1 MLLAT
6 PAAGTA
12 AAGPAYLMT
21 LLGGS
26 FLTVHITDVIQL
38 CQRRLIAQQTPPT
51 MRMLNLPLAAWGSGS
66 LHSYL
71 QAQE

>member
-21 LLGGS
+21 MHGGS
-26 FLTVHITDVIQL
+26 FLTLPITDVIQL
-38 CQRRLIAQQTPPT
+38 RQRRLVAQQTPPMLT
-51 MRMLNLPLAAWGSGS
+51 IRMLNLPPAA
-66 LHSYL
+66 
-71 QAQE
+71 